1 MAKDYKIQP
10 HNLEAE
16 QAVLGC
22 ILIDN
27 QAQID
32 VLALMHESDFYS
44 EAHSQ
49 IFKAM
54 NKVYQK
60 SIPVDFVTLTD
71 QLEKDGIL
79 EKVGGIDYI
88 MALTNT
94 VPSAANF
101 KHYCD
106 IVKSDSIRRK
116 LIRSGQ
122 EIIEDAFENEDKDKS
137 LQFAEQVIFDIA
149 EKEGRSS
156 LEHVGRGDGA
166 VKKVIDKF
174 GEIAKDPTV
183 LKGIPTGFTDFDKIT
198 NGLQNSDLILLAAR
212 PGIGKTSF
220 AMNIVTNAA
229 VKHGKKCAVF
239 SLEMP
244 REQLMQRAIC
254 SMARVSMSK
263 ALNGT
268 MGPDEWNRIWT
279 ATKQLEQS
287 PIYIDDSSMTTP
299 ASLISKCRQLKAK
312 EGLDLIVVDYIQLM
326 SSGKDRVE
334 SRQNEVADISR
345 NLKIAAKEL
354 NVPLIALSQLSRS
367 VEARAGD
374 HRPIPSDLRDSG
386 AIEQDADI
394 ILFLYNPEKYNDVP
408 QEDEPGTI
416 ELIVAKHR
424 NGRTGTVKLR
434 WIGEFV
440 TFLNLGE
447 KLNVQSNER
456 VRVEDISETPV
467 DAKDVDVFGDELI
480 TILV

>member
-1 MAKDYKIQP
+1 MAQFKIMP

-16 QAVLGC
+16 QAILGC
-22 ILIDN
+22 ILIDVQL
-27 QAQID
+27 QAEIMSTLEE
-32 VLALMHESDFYS
+32 VDFYS
-44 EAHSQ
+44 DAHQ
-49 IFKAM
+49 NIFKSM
-54 NKVYQK
+54 LSVYQK
-60 SIPVDFVTLTD
+60 NVPVDFVTLTNE
-71 QLEKDGIL
+71 LEKKGAL
-79 EKVGGIDYI
+79 EKVGGIEYI
-88 MALTNT
+88 TFLTNA
-94 VPSAANF
+94 VPSAANYKF
-101 KHYCD
+101 YSD
-106 IVKSDSIRRK
+106 IVKSDSIKRK
-116 LIRSGQ
+116 LIQSGQ
-122 EIIEDAFENEDKDKS
+122 EIIEKAYTDEDKQNV
-137 LQFAEQVIFDIA
+137 LAFAEKSIFDIA
-149 EKEGRSS
+149 DKQGSS
-156 LEHVGRGDGA
+156 ALEHVGKPGGA
-166 VKKVIDKF
+166 IKKVIDKF
-174 GEIAKDPTV
+174 DKIANDPTS
-183 LKGIPTGFTDFDKIT
+183 LRGIPTGIKEYDAMT

-212 PGIGKTSF
+212 PGVGKTSF

-440 TFLNLGE
+440 TFLYLGE

-467 DAKDVDVFGDELI
+467 DAKDVDVFGDDQ
-480 TILV
+480 

>member
-32 VLALMHESDFYS
+32 VLAIMHESDFYS
-44 EAHSQ
+44 EAHAQ

-71 QLEKDGIL
+71 QLEKDGML

-88 MALTNT
+88 MTLTNT

-106 IVKSDSIRRK
+106 IVKADSIRRK

-156 LEHVGRGDGA
+156 LEHVGRSDGA

-212 PGIGKTSF
+212 PGVGKTSF
-220 AMNIVTNAA
+220 SMNILVHAA
-229 VKHGKKCAVF
+229 TELNKKCAIF
-239 SLEMP
+239 SLEMSK
-244 REQLMQRAIC
+244 EQLMQRAVC
-254 SMARVSMSK
+254 SLAKVDMGK
-263 ALNGT
+263 ALKGE
-268 MGPDEWNRIWT
+268 MDAEEWKRIW
-279 ATKQLEQS
+279 AASKKLEQS
-287 PIYIDDSSMTTP
+287 GLYVDDSSMTTP
-299 ASLISKCRQLKAK
+299 ADLLSKCRRLKMQD
-312 EGLDLIVVDYIQLM
+312 GLDLIMVDYIQLM
-326 SSGKDRVE
+326 TSARKADN
-334 SRQNEVADISR
+334 RQLEISDISR
-345 NLKIAAKEL
+345 TLKIAAKEL
-354 NVPLIALSQLSRS
+354 NVPIIVLSQLSRA
-367 VEARAGD
+367 VESRQD
-374 HRPIPSDLRDSG
+374 HRPLLSDLRDSG

-394 ILFLYNPEKYNDVP
+394 VLFIYNPEKYNDVP
-408 QEDEPGTI
+408 QEDEPGTV

-424 NGRTGTVKLR
+424 NGGTGTVKLR
-434 WIGEFV
+434 WIGQYTTFV
-440 TFLNLGE
+440 NIKDKVYLP
-447 KLNVQSNER
+447 KQAKVQAK
-456 VRVEDISETPV
+456 DISEQPV
-467 DAKDVDVFGDELI
+467 DNIDIDVFDD
-480 TILV
+480 

>member
-32 VLALMHESDFYS
+32 VLAIMHESDFYS
-44 EAHSQ
+44 EAHAQ

-71 QLEKDGIL
+71 QLEKDGML

-88 MALTNT
+88 MTLTNT

-106 IVKSDSIRRK
+106 IVKADSIRRK

-156 LEHVGRGDGA
+156 LEHVGRSDGA

-212 PGIGKTSF
+212 PGVGKTSF
-220 AMNIVTNAA
+220 SMNILVHAA
-229 VKHGKKCAVF
+229 TELNKKCAIF
-239 SLEMP
+239 SLEMSK
-244 REQLMQRAIC
+244 EQLMQRAVC
-254 SMARVSMSK
+254 SLAKVD
-263 ALNGT
+263 
-268 MGPDEWNRIWT
+268 MGKTLKGEMDAEEWKRIW
-279 ATKQLEQS
+279 AASKKLEQS
-287 PIYIDDSSMTTP
+287 GLYVDDSSMTTP
-299 ASLISKCRQLKAK
+299 ADLLSKCRRLKMQD
-312 EGLDLIVVDYIQLM
+312 GLDLIMVDYIQLM
-326 SSGKDRVE
+326 TSARKADN
-334 SRQNEVADISR
+334 RQLEISDISR
-345 NLKIAAKEL
+345 TLKIAAKEL
-354 NVPLIALSQLSRS
+354 NVPIIVLSQLSRA
-367 VEARAGD
+367 VESRQD
-374 HRPIPSDLRDSG
+374 HRPLLSDLRDSG

-394 ILFLYNPEKYNDVP
+394 VLFIYNPEKYNDVP
-408 QEDEPGTI
+408 QEDEPGTV

-424 NGRTGTVKLR
+424 NGGTGTVKLR
-434 WIGEFV
+434 WIGQYTTFV
-440 TFLNLGE
+440 NIKDKVYLP
-447 KLNVQSNER
+447 KQAKVQAK
-456 VRVEDISETPV
+456 DISEQPV
-467 DAKDVDVFGDELI
+467 DNIDIDVFDD
-480 TILV
+480 

>member
-44 EAHSQ
+44 EAHAQ

-71 QLEKDGIL
+71 QLEKDGLL

-88 MALTNT
+88 MTLTNT

-101 KHYCD
+101 AHYCD

-156 LEHVGRGDGA
+156 LEHVGRSDGA

-212 PGIGKTSF
+212 PGVGKTSF
-220 AMNIVTNAA
+220 SMNILVHAA
-229 VKHGKKCAVF
+229 TELNKKCAIF
-239 SLEMP
+239 SLEMSK
-244 REQLMQRAIC
+244 EQLMQRAVC
-254 SMARVSMSK
+254 SLAKVDMGK
-263 ALNGT
+263 ALKGE
-268 MGPDEWNRIWT
+268 MDAEEWKRIW
-279 ATKQLEQS
+279 AASKKLEQS
-287 PIYIDDSSMTTP
+287 GLYVDDSSMTTP
-299 ASLISKCRQLKAK
+299 ADLLSKCRRLKMQD
-312 EGLDLIVVDYIQLM
+312 GLDLVMVDYIQLM
-326 SSGKDRVE
+326 TSARKADN
-334 SRQNEVADISR
+334 RQLEISDISR
-345 NLKIAAKEL
+345 TLKIAAKEL
-354 NVPLIALSQLSRS
+354 NVPIIVLSQLSRA
-367 VEARAGD
+367 VESRQD
-374 HRPIPSDLRDSG
+374 HRPLLSDLRDSG

-394 ILFLYNPEKYNDVP
+394 VLFIYNPEKYNDVA
-408 QEDEPGTI
+408 QEDEPGTV

-424 NGRTGTVKLR
+424 NGGTGTVKLR
-434 WIGEFV
+434 WIGQYTTFV
-440 TFLNLGE
+440 NIKDKVFVP
-447 KLNVQSNER
+447 KQAKVQAK
-456 VRVEDISETPV
+456 DISEQPV
-467 DAKDVDVFGDELI
+467 DNVDIDVFDD
-480 TILV
+480 